1 MDARQYSPSLRRW
14 LVPDPLSE
22 KYYDVSPYVY
32 CNDNPVNMVDVDG
45 RDGVLIVFPDYEI
58 HIGSRE
64 YTDLGHAGVLLVNN
78 IK

>member
-1 MDARQYSPSLRRW
+1 M
-14 LVPDPLSE
+14 
-22 KYYDVSPYVY
+22 Y